1 MVSISAEIQPQIVMI
16 SGVISQGPGS
26 EVSVSY
32 LVSSQSPQPTQ
43 TIAVSLSLVFPV
55 SRLQQICSE
64 IERDGPDSADPK
76 LLLNDKTSD
85 HFQKSSLGKNF
96 SPRLSTAAIL
106 LDVSD

>member
-26 EVSVSY
+26 EVGVSS
-32 LVSSQSPQPTQ
+32 LVSSQSQPTQ
-43 TIAVSLSLVFPV
+43 TIAVCLSLVFPV

-64 IERDGPDSADPK
+64 IERDGPASADPK

>member
-32 LVSSQSPQPTQ
+32 LVSSQSQPTQ

>member
-1 MVSISAEIQPQIVMI
+1 MVSISAEIQPQIVRI
-16 SGVISQGPGS
+16 YTVISQGPGS

-32 LVSSQSPQPTQ
+32 LVSSQSQPTQ

>member
-32 LVSSQSPQPTQ
+32 LVSSQSQPTQ

-64 IERDGPDSADPK
+64 IERDGPDTADPK

>member
-1 MVSISAEIQPQIVMI
+1 M
-16 SGVISQGPGS
+16 
-26 EVSVSY
+26 
-32 LVSSQSPQPTQ
+32 
-43 TIAVSLSLVFPV
+43 
-55 SRLQQICSE
+55 SRLDLHRDRE
-64 IERDGPDSADPK
+64 DGPDSADPE